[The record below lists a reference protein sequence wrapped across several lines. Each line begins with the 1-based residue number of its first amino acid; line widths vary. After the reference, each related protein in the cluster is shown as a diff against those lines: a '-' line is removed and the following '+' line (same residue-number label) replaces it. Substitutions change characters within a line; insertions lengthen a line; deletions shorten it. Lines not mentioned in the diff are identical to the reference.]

1 MSERKDLYGDNKP
14 KRTLR
19 KAHAVK
25 RSRALRKG
33 VAGVAVASTLAMML
47 PSVVASALQPTQK
60 DIIDASNTTQKNGQR

>member
-1 MSERKDLYGDNKP
+1 MAERKDLYGDMAP
-14 KRTLR
+14 RRTLR

-47 PSVVASALQPTQK
+47 PSVVASAL
-60 DIIDASNTTQKNGQR
+60 